1 MCQMHRRTDKQKCII
16 GIVTVTGHKYQ
27 MALLIQLVMLTM
39 CALWIFLYY
48 YYYYYYLHQG
58 GYVFAFVCYH
68 DRSIKLWTNSD
79 DHDAELG
86 IFKAHW

>member
-39 CALWIFLYY
+39 CAL
-48 YYYYYYLHQG
+48 
-58 GYVFAFVCYH
+58 
-68 DRSIKLWTNSD
+68 
-79 DHDAELG
+79 
-86 IFKAHW
+86 